1 MITQEHIT
9 KLADMMLEHDV
20 ALALEP
26 CPLINLILNPPT
38 NEELD
43 YLSIPMYIP
52 EVANA

>member
-1 MITQEHIT
+1 MITREDIIAMT
-9 KLADMMLEHDV
+9 DRMIEHDA